1 MLELHCIF
9 ILWTTAIQPTRSVC
23 QIIQAYIFLL
33 NLSLRSMNSRLNTT
47 IHPRLSLTSYPNG
60 WDWKQQLKVY
70 IIVNHHGWKTNG
82 YNQLQNRPGFLGFCW
97 CHITSQSMCKWPLS
111 LVRKNQTP
119 FSDLCQTQQPLCFS
133 AITYLTSMGYWSDT
147 SDFYFLFFL
156 DHHYYVEFNSS
167 LYPPSPKLQHICR

>member
-33 NLSLRSMNSRLNTT
+33 NLSLRSTNSRLNTT

-70 IIVNHHGWKTNG
+70 IIVNHHGWKTYG
-82 YNQLQNRPGFLGFCW
+82 YNQMQNRPGFSGFCR
-97 CHITSQSMCKWPLS
+97 CHYIPIHVKSDNSALS
-111 LVRKNQTP
+111 DKIRHCFRIFVKPSSHWALLQP
-119 FSDLCQTQQPLCFS
+119 HIWHQWGIGPQILCW
-133 AITYLTSMGYWSDT
+133 I
-147 SDFYFLFFL
+147 
-156 DHHYYVEFNSS
+156 
-167 LYPPSPKLQHICR
+167 